1 MNFNHILKGN
11 FHRFFFSFPLFYLFV
26 GLSLPPRV
34 YGQDNGNPTFFTG
47 QPPVFVGV
55 HTPDSTIAWP
65 NAHYYFTF
73 TLPPNAGESIGQV
86 TIQQQQSPE
95 MIALNVANTYAFI
108 GTQGNKGQGLTT
120 QASSLSQGTGVN
132 VIFNPPVPPG
142 TTFTVRLE
150 AFRNPGL
157 DTTYLYN
164 VTVFPSGSNPTAFP
178 IGVGQLS
185 FYRLF

>member
-1 MNFNHILKGN
+1 MKIIKIIFPIILSLN
-11 FHRFFFSFPLFYLFV
+11 TVIFPLSAYSQTQ
-26 GLSLPPRV
+26 G
-34 YGQDNGNPTFFTG
+34 DPTFFTG
-47 QPPVFVGV
+47 SPPVFVGV
-55 HTPDSTIAWP
+55 HTPDPTIAWP

-73 TLPPNAGESIGQV
+73 TLPPSAEESIEQV
-86 TIQQQQSPE
+86 TIQQQQQSPE
-95 MIALNVANTYAFI
+95 MIPLNVANTYAFI

-132 VIFNPPVPPG
+132 VVFNPPVPPG

-150 AFRNPGL
+150 AYRNPGL

-178 IGVGQLS
+178 LGVGQLS